1 MVGHNDI
8 TGYINITGIKLIKP
22 FVNCIIGIGK
32 FEKGQ
37 PFIAGKGD
45 KVKAIGMLLML
56 KPDRHSLKI
65 LLKWNPGVSQPFTQ
79 NPSEKTPGGR
89 QKEKRGLFN
98 KNSGLEKWMNKINV
112 DTYKRYKQHPKYS
125 TLKMS
130 SNNSSY

>member
-79 NPSEKTPGGR
+79 NHQRRPRADVKR
-89 QKEKRGLFN
+89 KRGGCLIRIQGL
-98 KNSGLEKWMNKINV
+98 KNG
-112 DTYKRYKQHPKYS
+112 
-125 TLKMS
+125 
-130 SNNSSY
+130 